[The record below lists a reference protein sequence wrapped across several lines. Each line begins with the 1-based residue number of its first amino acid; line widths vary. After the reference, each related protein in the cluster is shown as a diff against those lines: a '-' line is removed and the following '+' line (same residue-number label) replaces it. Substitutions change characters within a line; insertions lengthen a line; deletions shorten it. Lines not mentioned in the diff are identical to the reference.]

1 MGSSKSRDKRSTQ
14 KCAGH
19 SLGVTKAMSPTYLW
33 ARRVVL
39 SDQHPRLTGKLA
51 SWKRFHDNLMC
62 RWSGLAKKAPIA
74 VCLLLVWTLG
84 QKHPHLPLS
93 FSTTLFFIILFKL

>member
-39 SDQHPRLTGKLA
+39 LDQHPWLTGKLA
-51 SWKRFHDNLMC
+51 SWNRFHDNLMC
-62 RWSGLAKKAPIA
+62 HWSDLAKKEPVA

-84 QKHPHLPLS
+84 QKHPSPPTVFFHYFLFYYS
-93 FSTTLFFIILFKL
+93 F